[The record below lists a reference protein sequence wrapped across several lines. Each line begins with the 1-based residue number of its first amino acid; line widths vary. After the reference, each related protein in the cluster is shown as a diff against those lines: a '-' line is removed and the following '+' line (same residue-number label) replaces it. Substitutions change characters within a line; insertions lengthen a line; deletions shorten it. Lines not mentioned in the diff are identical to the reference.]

1 MSSVTF
7 SFRKGWNQQLDSMIL
22 EVFTNFNDSMIK
34 IRQTN

>member
-7 SFRKGWNQQLDSMIL
+7 SFREEWNQQSNSMIL